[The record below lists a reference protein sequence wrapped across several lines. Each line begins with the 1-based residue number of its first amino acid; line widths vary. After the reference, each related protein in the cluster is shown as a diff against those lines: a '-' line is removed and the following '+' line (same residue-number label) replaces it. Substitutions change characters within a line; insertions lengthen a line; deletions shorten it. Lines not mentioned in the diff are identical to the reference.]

1 MVDKKLENMK
11 RLFRPDSVVVIGAS
25 EKFDKLGFHVM
36 KSLKNCGFNGK
47 IIPINPSVT
56 EIMGIKAYPSIT
68 EYDGTIDLAI
78 IAVPA
83 KFVSQIFDECHK
95 NNVGGIVLITAGFKE
110 IDDPKGGKEQE
121 LLREKA
127 DSYGIPVIG
136 PNTFGM
142 INLSYNLN
150 ASFTP
155 EFSLTKKGD
164 ITLVSQSGGMSH
176 LISFISQRHEIGFS
190 KIIGIGNRL
199 NVDFY
204 EILAFL
210 RNDSDTKVIALY
222 IEGIDDPAPMCQMI
236 KEIHKEK
243 PVIAYKTGSSKTGDQ
258 ASKSHTGSIAGRYEI
273 YIGALRQAG
282 AIVVNSAEE
291 LLDAAKAL
299 STSSIPNGPKVA
311 VLSGQA
317 GPGLAASDMAERV
330 GLEIPAFTKRTQD
343 RINELLPPMAIR
355 TNPVD
360 MGPAWYDAAATR
372 EIIDVAMKDENI
384 DGVILLIMFAS
395 ANIKAVGGI
404 TEMLMEWKQKKP
416 IITCISAPPGIWEK
430 EIKILEDTKA
440 ITNYPSPERAA
451 KALGYLWEYKK
462 KISRGQ

>member
-11 RLFRPDSVVVIGAS
+11 RLFRPDSVAVIGAS

-204 EILAFL
+204 
-210 RNDSDTKVIALY
+210 
-222 IEGIDDPAPMCQMI
+222 
-236 KEIHKEK
+236 
-243 PVIAYKTGSSKTGDQ
+243 
-258 ASKSHTGSIAGRYEI
+258 
-273 YIGALRQAG
+273 
-282 AIVVNSAEE
+282 
-291 LLDAAKAL
+291 
-299 STSSIPNGPKVA
+299 
-311 VLSGQA
+311 
-317 GPGLAASDMAERV
+317 
-330 GLEIPAFTKRTQD
+330 
-343 RINELLPPMAIR
+343 
-355 TNPVD
+355 
-360 MGPAWYDAAATR
+360 
-372 EIIDVAMKDENI
+372 
-384 DGVILLIMFAS
+384 
-395 ANIKAVGGI
+395 
-404 TEMLMEWKQKKP
+404 
-416 IITCISAPPGIWEK
+416 
-430 EIKILEDTKA
+430 
-440 ITNYPSPERAA
+440 
-451 KALGYLWEYKK
+451 
-462 KISRGQ
+462 